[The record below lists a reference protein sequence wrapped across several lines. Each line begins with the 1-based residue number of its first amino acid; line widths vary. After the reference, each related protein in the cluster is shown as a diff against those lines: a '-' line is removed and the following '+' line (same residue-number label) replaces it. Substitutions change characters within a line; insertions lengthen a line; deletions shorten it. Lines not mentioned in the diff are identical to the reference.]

1 MMSLPLVFAV
11 RGEPRGLWPHAP
23 KAEKQTALTALTCRG
38 ISEKAPSSA
47 DSFIIALLLYNNLPK
62 IARGNLKSAGVD
74 IKAAEK
80 LGIKAVVASGLPGKY
95 TPETS
100 GEILFECIKHE
111 LCERGFDI

>member
-1 MMSLPLVFAV
+1 M
-11 RGEPRGLWPHAP
+11 
-23 KAEKQTALTALTCRG
+23 
-38 ISEKAPSSA
+38 
-47 DSFIIALLLYNNLPK
+47 
-62 IARGNLKSAGVD
+62 KSAGVD
-74 IKAAEK
+74 IKAADK